1 MVYSMYAQEG
11 RKEDIVVKVAYI
23 RVSTEEQNTA
33 RQDAM
38 MKAQGV
44 EKVFTEKISGKN
56 MERPQ
61 LQAMLDYV
69 REGDVVF
76 VESYSRLARSTADLL
91 DIVDRLD
98 KKGVGFVSLHENF
111 DTTTP
116 QGRLMVTIFA
126 GLAAF
131 EREQLLQRQREGIA
145 QAKERGAYKGRQPI
159 KVDDEA
165 FTREVAAWK
174 AGKQTARETMQK
186 LGLKPNTFY
195 RRVKDANL

>member
-1 MVYSMYAQEG
+1 M
-11 RKEDIVVKVAYI
+11 KVAYI

-38 MKAQGV
+38 MKDQGI

-69 REGDVVF
+69 REGDVVY
-76 VESYSRLARSTADLL
+76 VESYSRLARSTSDLL
-91 DIVDRLD
+91 NIVDQLT
-98 KKGVGFVSLHENF
+98 KKGAGFVSLHENF

-116 QGRLMVTIFA
+116 QGRLMLTIFA

-159 KVDDEA
+159 AVDEEA
-165 FTREVAAWK
+165 FIREVKTWK
-174 AGKQTARETMQK
+174 DGQQTATAAMKK

-195 RRVKDANL
+195 RRVKELGL